1 MHFFVG
7 FLFFMPAVRTKDARS
22 ETCNFVECISKKY
35 PKWNTKKWYA
45 IFCIMKNAA
54 GKQHIHLHIHTY
66 ALRRNA
72 LHAIALET
80 ELSCEIQTQKYILK
94 LKCDCLSKCK
104 QSKGCAGLTHT
115 HRHAYPLHRH
125 TMHRKQM
132 HFCASCRYTKGRPFV
147 GRGCEFR
154 WAPYAV
160 HN

>member
-1 MHFFVG
+1 
-7 FLFFMPAVRTKDARS
+7 
-22 ETCNFVECISKKY
+22 
-35 PKWNTKKWYA
+35 
-45 IFCIMKNAA
+45 MKNAA

-115 HRHAYPLHRH
+115 HSISHMHIPYTDTQCTGNKCIFVHLADTQRVAPLWVGVASFGERR
-125 TMHRKQM
+125 TQCIIKKAFFSIT
-132 HFCASCRYTKGRPFV
+132 HFPGTSRAQQIDI
-147 GRGCEFR
+147 
-154 WAPYAV
+154 
-160 HN
+160 